1 MRKTNDELNDLI
13 GEQQDAIADA
23 AGRVDVHRGHVSK
36 SYGQLV
42 ANRRDAISALEAQK
56 DLSTVNLRAGL

>member
-1 MRKTNDELNDLI
+1 MRKTTEALNDLI

-36 SYGQLV
+36 AYGQLV
-42 ANRRDAISALEAQK
+42 ANRTAAIEALEAQK
-56 DLSTVNLRAGL
+56 ELSTVNLRAGL